1 MVHYGYDKNK
11 SIKSPEMK
19 YVQSGISLRSD
30 TMKQYYDA
38 LRYIWYGIMWIKDK
52 YCLDSKITEVFI
64 HRKGIC
70 VLAIWDKIYNWLH
83 SRKLCIILSL

>member
-38 LRYIWYGIMWIKDK
+38 LRYIWYGIM
-52 YCLDSKITEVFI
+52 
-64 HRKGIC
+64 GI
-70 VLAIWDKIYNWLH
+70 
-83 SRKLCIILSL
+83 